1 MEQQDS
7 KIHFRLPYH
16 LPNSKEV
23 SVPMEWLLLL
33 GFLMGWVVGLIQ
45 GSAKEKQLARDL
57 MWAKAKVHS
66 LELDLVR
73 WSEKN
78 SEWAKG
84 KVQEL
89 QEWPRA
95 NSYWN
100 FEGPKLQARV
110 LELESQLEQLRSR
123 TLWKE

>member
-23 SVPMEWLLLL
+23 SVPMEWMLLL

-57 MWAKAKVHS
+57 VWAKAKVHS
-66 LELDLVR
+66 LELDLAR

-84 KVQEL
+84 MVEQLKSRTETEKVQESMSETAKAQAL
-89 QEWPRA
+89 SKGWAWVLGQE
-95 NSYWN
+95 NL
-100 FEGPKLQARV
+100 PKQ
-110 LELESQLEQLRSR
+110 
-123 TLWKE
+123 